1 MLLVSFKEDTDILL
15 PIPQEVKDDLHI
27 WATAI
32 NSAARGMPIPRRPS
46 PHLPS
51 ALCFASDASGA
62 QFKKHQGRFIPIPY
76 SGDRGA
82 VSINAIEDDQV

>member
-1 MLLVSFKEDTDILL
+1 MLLVSFKEDTEILL

-32 NSAARGMPIPRRPS
+32 NTAAKGMPIPRRPS

-62 QFKKHQGRFIPIPY
+62 QVNNIRADSSQSLIVGTGEQCP
-76 SGDRGA
+76 
-82 VSINAIEDDQV
+82 